1 MYSLLT
7 FATFSQPQELIC
19 KLHGV
24 LFLHTTI
31 DTDLDINYKPA
42 EIAIYISVIFF
53 GIAVAIS
60 TAYNNAP

>member
-1 MYSLLT
+1 MYSLLI
-7 FATFSQPQELIC
+7 FATFSQSQELIR
-19 KLHGV
+19 KLHGA
-24 LFLHTTI
+24 LFLHTASGA
-31 DTDLDINYKPA
+31 DLDISYKPV